1 MYTAT
6 LPAAIIMSGRASIL
20 ARPGGWV
27 QFRRKVLMDGNR
39 LAGVKGWLLVYLIG
53 SIPLLMVYSSAFSG
67 WFFEY
72 PVVLMA
78 AIFLLLAVPLG
89 LILLKS
95 PKAPQW
101 NIAELWLLVVLM
113 TLRSISVFLMPVSGE
128 EMSSEELIS
137 VVLTLSGIVSVSIGW
152 AIVWT
157 SYFKKSVRAK
167 RTFY

>member
-1 MYTAT
+1 
-6 LPAAIIMSGRASIL
+6 
-20 ARPGGWV
+20 
-27 QFRRKVLMDGNR
+27 
-39 LAGVKGWLLVYLIG
+39 
-53 SIPLLMVYSSAFSG
+53 
-67 WFFEY
+67 
-72 PVVLMA
+72 MA

-152 AIVWT
+152 EIVWT